1 MFGDNKLYPSRSCYL
16 VGSTFHNGRNYKKTK
31 HFLSQKS
38 LELREVMFG
47 VHIVLTTNNQ

>member
-16 VGSTFHNGRNYKKTK
+16 VGSTFHNGRSYKKNT
-31 HFLSQKS
+31 FSFTKS

-47 VHIVLTTNNQ
+47 VHISLNTNSQ